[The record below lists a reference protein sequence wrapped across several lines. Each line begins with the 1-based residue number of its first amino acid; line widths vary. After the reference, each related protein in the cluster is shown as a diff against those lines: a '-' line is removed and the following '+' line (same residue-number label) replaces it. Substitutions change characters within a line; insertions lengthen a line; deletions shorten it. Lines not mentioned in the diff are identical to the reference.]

1 MVGFTPQPYYSLL
14 LNEMKEKHAMKR
26 YSHFVIFS
34 IMALLLLLLSACN
47 ASGAA
52 SPAVTP
58 TPVRVNG
65 FGTAANHVHSLLA
78 LPNHVLLL
86 ATHYGI
92 YRSTN
97 DGASWQQETGG
108 PGQLMQ
114 GLMEYSLTASP
125 LNPNQ
130 VYTLTLPATYPH
142 AGTLGIYA
150 SSDGGQTW
158 KMTITTAQLTSTS
171 IFTAEAG
178 NDSPDELYIYVPQK
192 GANGLM
198 VSKDGGQHFT
208 SIGALPFGDIAT
220 ILAIPG
226 EPGHL
231 LVSGGSGIALSSDG
245 GESWQMVKNISGG
258 VYDLTTAGAH
268 EPIYASGDAGIYA
281 SQDGGATFT
290 LVDSQ
295 TSYGQLAVSPTQPTT
310 IYGRTATTIY
320 RSTDGGRTWQPLPHI
335 AGNLGNL
342 AVDPTDANR
351 LYLSLS
357 YPVAVYQL
365 TNNAT
370 AWASLTPKS

>member
-1 MVGFTPQPYYSLL
+1 MKENYIMRRYSRFMMYGFMGLL
-14 LNEMKEKHAMKR
+14 L
-26 YSHFVIFS
+26 FF
-34 IMALLLLLLSACN
+34 LPACG
-47 ASGAA
+47 ATGAA
-52 SPAVTP
+52 SPSATP
-58 TPVRVNG
+58 TAVRVNG

-97 DGASWQQETGG
+97 DGTSWQQETSG

-158 KMTITTAQLTSTS
+158 KMTIATAQLTSTS

-178 NDSPDELYIYVPQK
+178 NTSPNELYIYLPQK
-192 GANGLM
+192 GPNGLM
-198 VSKDGGQHFT
+198 VSEDGGRHFT
-208 SIGALPFGDIAT
+208 STGALPFGNIAA

-226 EPGHL
+226 EPGHV
-231 LVSGGSGIALSSDG
+231 LVSGGSGMALSTDG
-245 GESWQMVKNISGG
+245 GKSWQTVKNIDGG

-268 EPIYASGDAGIYA
+268 SPIYASGDAGIYA

-295 TSYGQLAVSPTQPTT
+295 ASYGQLAVSPAQPDTV
-310 IYGRTATTIY
+310 YGRTATAIY
-320 RSTDGGRTWQPLPHI
+320 RSTDGGHTWQPLPHI

-342 AVDPTDANR
+342 AVDPGDANK

-365 TNNAT
+365 TENGT
-370 AWASLTPKS
+370 SWASLTPKA